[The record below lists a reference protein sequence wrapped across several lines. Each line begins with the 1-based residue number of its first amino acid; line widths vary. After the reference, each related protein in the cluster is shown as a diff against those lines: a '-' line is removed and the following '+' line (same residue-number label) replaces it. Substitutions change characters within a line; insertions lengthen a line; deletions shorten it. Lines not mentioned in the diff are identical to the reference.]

1 MNAMELAIKVQDLT
15 KQYPNVLAVDHI
27 SFEVHKGE
35 FFGFL
40 GPNGAGKTTTINILT
55 GVAKATS
62 GTASI
67 LGHNLATEPI
77 EAKEHIGVVPDTS
90 HLYDEMTAWANIIF
104 CAKLHGVSKEGRD
117 KKARELL
124 EIVGLYGRRN
134 DRVGTFS
141 RGMKKRMMIAAALV
155 HEPEILFL
163 DEPTTGLDVQSA
175 REVRGLIRDLNKQGT
190 TVFLTTHY
198 LEEADVC
205 CQNIAIIAKGKIIV
219 ENTPEKLKLGT
230 QVEQVVEV
238 SFDHAENVTADKLKR
253 LSQARE
259 VVAAGDKFRIHVN
272 DASETLPLIFNFAT
286 ENHLKIV
293 SICTLK
299 PTLEDAFI
307 QLTGL
312 RPEIMAIEKE
322 QLKPKRG

>member
-1 MNAMELAIKVQDLT
+1 METAIRVQDLT
-15 KQYPNVLAVDHI
+15 KRYSNVLAVDDV
-27 SFEVHKGE
+27 SFEVRKGE

-67 LGHNLATEPI
+67 LGYNLATEPVK
-77 EAKEHIGVVPDTS
+77 AKEHIGVVPDTS
-90 HLYDEMTAWANIIF
+90 NLYDEMTAWANMIF
-104 CAKLHGVSKEGRD
+104 CAKLHGMPKE
-117 KKARELL
+117 KRENRAKDLL
-124 EIVGLYGRRN
+124 KIVGLHDRRN

-175 REVRGLIRDLNKQGT
+175 REVRGLIRELNRRGT

-205 CQNIAIIAKGKIIV
+205 CQRIAIIAKGRIIA
-219 ENTPEKLKLGT
+219 EDTPEKLKLST
-230 QVEQVVEV
+230 QVEQAIEV
-238 SFDHAENVTADKLKR
+238 SFDTTGNVADKLNR
-253 LSQARE
+253 LSHVRK
-259 VVAAGDKFRIHVN
+259 VVIAGDKFRLYV
-272 DASETLPLIFNFAT
+272 DDPSETLPLIFDFAK
-286 ENHLKIV
+286 ENRLKIV
-293 SICTLK
+293 SINTLK
-299 PTLEDAFI
+299 PTLEDAFVK
-307 QLTGL
+307 LTGL
-312 RPEIMAIEKE
+312 RPELMSVEKE
-322 QLKPKRG
+322 QMKPNQG